1 MLYEIT
7 SWLLFNRVWKSS
19 VLIIAQMP
27 SVNLDKAL
35 EKVKL
40 VRWKAH
46 DDWVEQLVIDKR
58 LNQIISCSNDENHAV
73 IIGTLKETSLII
85 SVL

>member
-1 MLYEIT
+1 
-7 SWLLFNRVWKSS
+7 
-19 VLIIAQMP
+19 MP

-73 IIGTLKETSLII
+73 IIGITNLNKNEFTLKETNYVRFYLIKLK
-85 SVL
+85 SV

>member
-1 MLYEIT
+1 MNKIKHFCDLK
-7 SWLLFNRVWKSS
+7 LLIFRVWKSS

-35 EKVKL
+35 EKIKL

-46 DDWVEQLVIDKR
+46 DDWIEHITIDKR
-58 LNQIISCSNDENHAV
+58 LNQIISCSNDEHHAV
-73 IIGTLKETSLII
+73 IIGIY
-85 SVL
+85 

>member
-1 MLYEIT
+1 
-7 SWLLFNRVWKSS
+7 
-19 VLIIAQMP
+19 MP

-73 IIGTLKETSLII
+73 IIGIASLMNKNKFI
-85 SVL
+85 LTEPK